1 MHITK
6 YKAVKKM
13 QKYKIEKYLRDLRRG
28 SKGRP
33 SEYNIFCFGNLHES

>member
-1 MHITK
+1 
-6 YKAVKKM
+6 M

-33 SEYNIFCFGNLHES
+33 SKYNKFSVLVKNLH